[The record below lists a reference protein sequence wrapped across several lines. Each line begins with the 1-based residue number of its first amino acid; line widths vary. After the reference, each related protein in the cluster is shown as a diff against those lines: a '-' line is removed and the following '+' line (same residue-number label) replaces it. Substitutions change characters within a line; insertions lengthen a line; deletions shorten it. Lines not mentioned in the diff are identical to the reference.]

1 VIYLS
6 EGDLEMVDEC
16 VQGCIVFLGCGGQ
29 GASGKI
35 AQVGLGNKCQ
45 GITMLLKR
53 WYPAAQADETP
64 AAAACGRINS
74 P

>member
-1 VIYLS
+1 
-6 EGDLEMVDEC
+6 MVDKC

-45 GITMLLKR
+45 GISMLVKR

-64 AAAACGRINS
+64 AGKTHAAAACGRTNS
-74 P
+74 L